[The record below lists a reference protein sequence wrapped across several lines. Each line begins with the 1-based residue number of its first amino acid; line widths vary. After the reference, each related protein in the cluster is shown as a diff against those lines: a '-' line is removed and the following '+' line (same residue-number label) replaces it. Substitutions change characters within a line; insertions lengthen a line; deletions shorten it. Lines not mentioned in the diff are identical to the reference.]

1 MNIRKF
7 AKTILPP
14 VLTSSIRKS
23 FGAPKGFSAPYPNFA
38 AARNACRGYAEDSI
52 AETVAAAVS
61 KVLRGEARF
70 ERDGATFDEIQY
82 SWPLLAGLM
91 WVAAREGRLR
101 VCDVGGALG
110 STYLQNR
117 IFLAGVETTYAVV
130 EQPNFVRCG
139 RSLFDRSQ
147 VRFYEDLED
156 CIADGPIDVLVLS
169 GVLPYLEDPRAS
181 LDLFM
186 SKGFRYIIIDRT
198 PLLTEAEDR
207 ITVQRV
213 PRSLYNAAYP
223 AWFIND
229 QKLVEQIDPLYK
241 IVERFDSFES
251 WDLGDVTAQA
261 RGFILEHRRNNGF
274 APKSGPRRGG
284 AGLERALENV

>member
-1 MNIRKF
+1 
-7 AKTILPP
+7 
-14 VLTSSIRKS
+14 LTDSIRKS

-38 AARNACRGYAEDSI
+38 AARSACGGYAENSI

-61 KVLRGEARF
+61 KVLRGEAKF

-101 VCDVGGALG
+101 VCDFGGALG

-117 IFLAGVETTYAVV
+117 IFLAGLETTYAVV

-139 RSLFDRSQ
+139 RSLFDRNR
-147 VRFYEDLED
+147 VRFYEDLEA
-156 CIADGPIDVLVLS
+156 CIADGPADVLVLS

-198 PLLTEAEDR
+198 PLLTEADDR

-213 PRSLYNAAYP
+213 PRSLYTAAYP

-229 QKLVEQIDPLYK
+229 QKLVEQIEPHYK

-261 RGFILEHRRNNGF
+261 RGFILESRGKGGVDF
-274 APKSGPRRGG
+274 APVSKRSK
-284 AGLERALENV
+284 AKLERVLETI